1 MAGLHGR
8 FLWYELLTTDVEAA
22 KAFYTKVVGWG
33 TRDASMPGMAYSL
46 FIAAD
51 AMIGGAMNLP
61 PDVAGADATPRWIGY
76 VGVDDVDAAA
86 DRVGQ
91 LGGAIRTPPTD
102 VANISRFAI
111 VADPQMASLALIK
124 GRQSGQREPAA
135 LRARGRVGWHELL
148 TTDCE
153 QALAFYRELLGWQ
166 KDIAYPDAT
175 GTYQQFSAGGEA
187 IGGLLTKPPNFPTS
201 FWLYYFNVGDID
213 AAAQRVTAGGGQI
226 LNGPIEALN
235 GSWTL
240 QCLDP
245 QGAAFALIGKRS
257 YQAVGF
263 MERVLPRP
271 SAK

>member
-1 MAGLHGR
+1 MASYHGR

-22 KAFYTKVVGWG
+22 KAFYAKVVGWR
-33 TRDASMPGMAYSL
+33 TRDVSMPGMSYSL
-46 FIAAD
+46 FIATD
-51 AMIGGAMNLP
+51 AMIGGVMGLP
-61 PDVAGADATPRWIGY
+61 PYVAGADALPRWIGY

-86 DRVGQ
+86 DRVRQ
-91 LGGAIRTPPTD
+91 LGGTIRTPPTD
-102 VANISRFAI
+102 VGDISRFAI
-111 VADPQMASLALIK
+111 VADPQLATLALIK
-124 GRQSGQREPAA
+124 GRQAPQQDPAT
-135 LRARGRVGWHELL
+135 LRARGRVSWHELL

-153 QALAFYRELLGWQ
+153 QALAFYGELLGWQ
-166 KDIAYPDAT
+166 RGIAFPEPT
-175 GTYQQFSAGGEA
+175 GTYQQFSTGGQA
-187 IGGLLTKPPNFPTS
+187 IGALLTKPSNFPTP
-201 FWLYYFNVGDID
+201 FWLYYFNVGDVD
-213 AAAQRVTAGGGQI
+213 TAAQRVTAGGGQI
-226 LNGPIEALN
+226 LNGPFEAPD